1 MHGGVGEEEDASN
14 PIKSNPSGLP
24 ELLSFPH
31 RAPFMLN
38 NSKFMTRTA
47 ETFQRDGNSSE
58 FPAPILRV

>member
-1 MHGGVGEEEDASN
+1 MCVNYLKARQRLVYIPSQQRQMHGGVGEEEDTSN

-38 NSKFMTRTA
+38 NSKFMT
-47 ETFQRDGNSSE
+47 
-58 FPAPILRV
+58 